1 MVDKV
6 KDIITRSR
14 ILLQGQDIITRSGYY
29 YKVKDIITRSGY
41 YYKVRILLQ
50 GQDIIIMGCGSS
62 VLGFY

>member
-29 YKVKDIITRSGY
+29 YKV
-41 YYKVRILLQ
+41 RILLSWVVVHQ
-50 GQDIIIMGCGSS
+50 CLVSIKQER
-62 VLGFY
+62 